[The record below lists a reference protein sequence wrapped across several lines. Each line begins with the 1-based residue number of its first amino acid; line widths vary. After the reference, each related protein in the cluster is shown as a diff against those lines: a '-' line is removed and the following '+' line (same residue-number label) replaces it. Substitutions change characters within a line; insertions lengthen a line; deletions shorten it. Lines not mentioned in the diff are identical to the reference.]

1 MKKEKIVLTDEE
13 KMKKSFKSFGN
24 IAKLVED
31 ILIAGP
37 IIILVLAA
45 ILSISIFVGEKPENT
60 TENTV
65 VQDTQA
71 QDISF
76 NDVLNDITDGAFK
89 EYEEMPVVFK
99 IVKIICL
106 IATFIIHIIILDNL
120 KNMFIEI
127 SQDAKPFTEK
137 NVKRLNNISWLT
149 FALLFISE
157 LNIGLITV
165 ICIFALNKVF
175 KYGYKLQIESDETL

>member
-24 IAKLVED
+24 IAEIVESL
-31 ILIAGP
+31 LIAGP

-45 ILSISIFVGEKPENT
+45 ILSISIFVGEKPENV

-65 VQDTQA
+65 IQDTQSE
-71 QDISF
+71 DISF
-76 NDVLNDITDGAFK
+76 TDALNELTDGAFK
-89 EYEEMPVVFK
+89 EYEEMPIVFK
-99 IVKIICL
+99 IGKIICL

-120 KNMFIEI
+120 KNMFKEI

-137 NVKRLNNISWLT
+137 NVKRLSNISWLT

-157 LNIGLITV
+157 FNIGLITV
-165 ICIFALNKVF
+165 ICISALSQVF